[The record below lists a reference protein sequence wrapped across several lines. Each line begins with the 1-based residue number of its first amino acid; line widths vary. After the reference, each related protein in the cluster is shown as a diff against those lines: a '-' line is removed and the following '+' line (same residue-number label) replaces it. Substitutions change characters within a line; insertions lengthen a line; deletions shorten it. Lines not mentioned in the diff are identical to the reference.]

1 MKWLAILLLART
13 VLSND
18 NNPDGKL
25 AYSSVNLQL
34 MRKNLSQYLFN
45 HDSVHYFCNRAALA
59 FFTSKYI
66 FIGSHN
72 YSWQKR
78 IFRLI
83 VSTIDFDVPTQFV
96 NYLKLLIS
104 CFVFTFEKE
113 SVSILIVYTSQP
125 DQVI

>member
-45 HDSVHYFCNRAALA
+45 RDSDHYFCKRAALA
-59 FFTSKYI
+59 FFTLKYI

-72 YSWQKR
+72 YSWEKR

-83 VSTIDFDVPTQFV
+83 VSTIDSDVPTQFV

-104 CFVFTFEKE
+104 CLFSRLKRKACRF
-113 SVSILIVYTSQP
+113 
-125 DQVI
+125 